1 MSSGDVCLVKSFA
14 EEASGLCRPRGG
26 EIPSSSFTAVSDRR
40 PHARPSAFAA
50 RLFALFGALGT
61 GGAAAETLDPV
72 VVTGSRVEQRAF
84 DLPMSVDVITRG
96 EIQDGKARVNISE
109 DLNRVPGTFVQN
121 RENFAQELQIVIRG
135 FGARSQFGTRGVRLI
150 VDGLPAS
157 TPDGQGNPGI
167 FDLGSAERIEVLR
180 GPFSALYGNHS
191 GGVAQVF
198 SESGSTPPAAGAD
211 VSFGSYGFQRYA
223 AKGGLVA
230 GAFDGMASA
239 SYFSTEGYR
248 EHSAALKAQFN
259 TKAALQL
266 DERNRLTIVA
276 TGFNQPGAQDP
287 LGLTGAQVQAN
298 PRQAQ
303 PVALLFDA
311 RRSLDAAQ
319 GGVLWD
325 TKLGAADALR
335 VLAYTGSR
343 SNEQY
348 LAVPLDAQLAAT
360 SSGGVSTL
368 ERTSRGAGVRWTHQ
382 GALAGGALT
391 LVAGAELDT
400 SSEDRQ
406 GYLNRFGTRG
416 ALKRDETNDVT
427 STAGYVQAEWWF
439 VPRASLTAGVRYT
452 RVAFDSSDRYIV
464 TGNPDDSGSVTYG
477 EWTPSVGLLWR
488 ATEDLN
494 LYASYGRAFETP
506 TTAELAYRP
515 DGASGLNFALQPAV
529 SDQVEVG
536 AKARL
541 GAARV
546 NLAVFSIRTGGEVVI
561 ARNTGGRSSFTNA
574 SDTSRLGAELLV
586 AGEAAAGDGATLSAQ
601 AALTLLNARFDEP
614 FRSCAPLAAF
624 CNPVTGANTATV
636 PAGNRIPGVP
646 NVSFFADLQYR
657 RPQWAGLTAAV
668 EVVANGSVAV
678 NDFNSAYAPGYGVA
692 NVWAGLQQ
700 RAGSWQLRQFAR
712 VNNVFERSFIGA
724 VIVGDANGR
733 YYAPAPT
740 RNWLV
745 GASATA
751 SFR

>member
-1 MSSGDVCLVKSFA
+1 MGKNPMHA
-14 EEASGLCRPRGG
+14 ASPVGKVRRMPRPIARRAKVIGFVMNACAA
-26 EIPSSSFTAVSDRR
+26 FTVSI
-40 PHARPSAFAA
+40 A
-50 RLFALFGALGT
+50 
-61 GGAAAETLDPV
+61 GAAAAADAFDPV
-72 VVTGSRVEQRAF
+72 VVTGSRVSQRAF

-109 DLNRVPGTFVQN
+109 DLNRVPGTFVAN

-150 VDGLPAS
+150 ADGLPAS

-191 GGVAQVF
+191 GGVVQVF
-198 SESGSTPPAAGAD
+198 SESGTAPPTASAD
-211 VSFGSYGFQRYA
+211 VSFGSYGFQRYG
-223 AKGGLVA
+223 AKGGIAA

-239 SYFSTEGYR
+239 SYFSSEGYR
-248 EHSAALKAQFN
+248 DHSAALKAQFN
-259 TKAALQL
+259 AKAGIDIDAA
-266 DERNRLTIVA
+266 NRLTVVA

-287 LGLTGAQVQAN
+287 LGLTAAQVQAN

-303 PVALLFDA
+303 PVALLFDT
-311 RRSLDAAQ
+311 RRTLDAMQ

-325 TKLGAADALR
+325 ATLGPADTLR
-335 VLAYTGSR
+335 VLAYTGTR
-343 SNEQY
+343 SNEQF
-348 LAVPLDAQLAAT
+348 LAVPLEAQQAAT

-368 ERTSRGAGVRWTHQ
+368 DRTTRGAGVRWTHR
-382 GALAGGALT
+382 GTLAAGALT
-391 LVAGAELDT
+391 LTAGAEIDT
-400 SSEDRQ
+400 SSEERQ
-406 GYLNRFGTRG
+406 GYINRFGVRG

-427 STAGYVQAEWWF
+427 STGAYAQVEWWF
-439 VPRASLTAGVRYT
+439 VPSMSLSAGVRYT

-464 TGNPDDSGSVTYG
+464 AGNPDDSGSVAYG
-477 EWTPSVGLLWR
+477 EWTPTIGVLWR
-488 ATEDLN
+488 VAPSLN
-494 LYASYGRAFETP
+494 VYASYGRAFETP

-515 DGASGLNFALQPAV
+515 DGASGLNFALQPAIG
-529 SDQVEVG
+529 DQVEIG
-536 AKARL
+536 AKAQW
-541 GAARV
+541 GVARI
-546 NLAVFSIRTGGEVVI
+546 NAAVFAIRTGGEVVI

-574 SDTSRLGAELLV
+574 SDSSRVGAELLV
-586 AGEAAAGDGATLSAQ
+586 SAEVAAGEGGSVSAQ

-624 CNPVTGANTATV
+624 CNPVTGANTAIV

-646 NVSFFADLQYR
+646 NVSFFADVQYR
-657 RPQWAGLTAAV
+657 RPAWAGLTAAV
-668 EVVANGSVAV
+668 EVVANGAVPV
-678 NDFNSAYAPGYGVA
+678 NDFNSASAAGYGVA

-700 RAGSWQLRQFAR
+700 TVDGWRLRQFAR
-712 VNNVFERSFIGA
+712 LNNVFDRSFIGA

-745 GASATA
+745 GASAVYT
-751 SFR
+751 FR